1 VIVIDASALTKYILH
16 EESWEEVGSFIK
28 DKRPLYSIDHLIKEV
43 SNAIWKHHFLRRLV
57 TLEDAL
63 KLYHGLNKLI
73 NTGVIMIEHEGKYLE
88 SAMKIALRHGITVYD
103 SLYIAQAQKLGE
115 ILTSDESQA
124 KIASKLGVK
133 VYLIR

>member
-16 EESWEEVGSFIK
+16 EEGWEEVRSFIK
-28 DKRPLYSIDHLIKEV
+28 DKGPLYSIDHLIKEV

-73 NTGVIMIEHEGKYLE
+73 STGVIIIEHEGKHLE
-88 SAMKIALRHGITVYD
+88 SAMKIALRHGIMVHD
-103 SLYIAQAQKLGE
+103 SLYIAQAQKLRD
-115 ILTSDESQA
+115 ILQVM
-124 KIASKLGVK
+124 KVK
-133 VYLIR
+133 